1 MPVISTLF
9 LPCGPRRA
17 ASLRFAHL
25 QRSRRPPSCRSA
37 GNLTGAGAAAEAGR
51 MRVGQGGSA
60 SAPPRPHPS
69 LRCEQFSSTGSG
81 GQRPAPQLLS
91 VGQRERALSPEAPVP
106 RRATPCF
113 RTERREARPDAGGE
127 SPVGSDSEPGG
138 TPTPQRAAPC
148 FRTER
153 RAAGVGSRS
162 QSNNGKGLAVWLQS
176 FPRPGFQI

>member
-17 ASLRFAHL
+17 ASLRFPHL
-25 QRSRRPPSCRSA
+25 QRSRRPLSCRSA

-69 LRCEQFSSTGSG
+69 LRCEQSSSTGSG

-106 RRATPCF
+106 CRATPCF

-153 RAAGVGSRS
+153 RAAGGGSRS
-162 QSNNGKGLAVWLQS
+162 QSNNGKGLAV
-176 FPRPGFQI
+176 